1 MRVTEAHQLEPATFV
16 KSPNFDARSVETDVT
31 TIVIHCISLPRGRYG
46 TGLPTQLFLNTI
58 DFNEHP
64 ELVELRDYRV
74 SAHLLIERTGT
85 VTQFVPFDKRAWH
98 AGESE
103 WQGREDCNDF
113 SIGIELEGSD
123 DSPFED
129 SQYTVLVDTL
139 IALLNRYPTLS
150 LGNIVGHNEIAAGRK
165 TDPGVGFDW
174 KRLLTA
180 VAAQLNSVDRTKRES

>member
-1 MRVTEAHQLEPATFV
+1 MNVTENHLIDSAVFIR
-16 KSPNFDARSVETDVT
+16 SPNFDLRSTGIDISTV
-31 TIVIHCISLPRGRYG
+31 VIHCISLPRGEFG
-46 TGLPTQLFLNTI
+46 TGLPAQLFLNTI

-85 VTQFVPFDKRAWH
+85 LTQFVPFDKRAWH

-139 IALLNRYPTLS
+139 FALLNRYPTLS

-180 VAAQLNSVDRTKRES
+180 VTAQLNSEHKA